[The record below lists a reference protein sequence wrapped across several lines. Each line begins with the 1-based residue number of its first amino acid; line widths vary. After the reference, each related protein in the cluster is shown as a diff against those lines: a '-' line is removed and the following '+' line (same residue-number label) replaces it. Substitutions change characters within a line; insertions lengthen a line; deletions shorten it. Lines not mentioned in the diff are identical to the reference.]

1 MCFNLM
7 IFLIW
12 PGKQVNAH
20 VKSGNLGKHSQL
32 KWEQGEF
39 DQLEMIGNSFTT
51 KPLARQHRFPKSSWE
66 SETEHGGAI
75 HPAAL
80 GACGLSGEGRE
91 RASPP
96 QEPSLL
102 LLCRVGEFGAESLH
116 LPLSRWPHHLAA
128 GVGWDVLI
136 TTQHSLG
143 ASHIIR
149 ASEARK
155 SPATLWKRG
164 KPHHTWKTEL
174 QLT

>member
-7 IFLIW
+7 TFLIS

-20 VKSGNLGKHSQL
+20 VKSGHLGKRNQL

-39 DQLEMIGNSFTT
+39 DQLEMIGSSFTP

-66 SETEHGGAI
+66 SETEHSGAI
-75 HPAAL
+75 HPAAP

-102 LLCRVGEFGAESLH
+102 LLCRVGEFGAESLTSSPCCRGG
-116 LPLSRWPHHLAA
+116 LRCADHHPAL
-128 GVGWDVLI
+128 
-136 TTQHSLG
+136 LG
-143 ASHIIR
+143 CLTHNQGKWGKKRS
-149 ASEARK
+149 SNSVKKRK
-155 SPATLWKRG
+155 ATPYLEDRTAVNLNQPWN
-164 KPHHTWKTEL
+164 
-174 QLT
+174 